1 LRRRLDLGILQK
13 DSVATGWEEE
23 LMRLDERK
31 RLWGKRLRRHM
42 TKRKEGWMRRKIS
55 MRRRHR
61 WPTSGGRQ
69 DPQVSKPNAHEEV
82 PAMVKEAVGR

>member
-1 LRRRLDLGILQK
+1 
-13 DSVATGWEEE
+13 
-23 LMRLDERK
+23 
-31 RLWGKRLRRHM
+31 M